1 MIPSYFDELTKEP
14 PGIIPKPD
22 YFDIEK
28 LINDRVNASLKT
40 VAGIELPDLGR
51 SSKESPHDLA
61 QQFVEVENFFQI
73 INPALPF
80 DFLDFLAMQACINP
94 DVSQAVKNYE
104 NFANTGHQ
112 IEIEASSPQLIER
125 AIERVNSQASKLY
138 KKSCGVDGL
147 INHYIRQIA
156 TFGALSS
163 EDIIA
168 NDYSGV
174 EEIAIVPVSRI
185 RFKLI
190 DGKYVP
196 HQMVSPLTALGGY
209 IELNE
214 NTYSYYAWRTVENSP
229 YAYPPFT
236 SAIESLLMQ
245 HDMTQNIR
253 YILRKMGLLGLVA
266 MILKK
271 PAKHESESDDEYL
284 LRSKNT
290 MTQWAN
296 ALLSNY
302 YKGMIIMTDDQDVK
316 HFNVAGDA
324 RGGKELFDQ
333 NEQQVFSG
341 LGTQPALHG
350 RTYSTTE
357 TYAGVVYNMLVT
369 DSLNIQRLPKRRME
383 RTYMLDLLLQ
393 GLIVDSVSLQFNE
406 TQSLKPLEQAN
417 TDKVRAETEILKM
430 DKKLISPDQAAQALG
445 YDQAFSS
452 EMEENEEPEPQIPE
466 IEEDEE
472 SELGRKILHFKKQQQ
487 PHRKINRKVRFEFSK
502 NSQRYRAINE

>member
-1 MIPSYFDELTKEP
+1 
-14 PGIIPKPD
+14 
-22 YFDIEK
+22 
-28 LINDRVNASLKT
+28 
-40 VAGIELPDLGR
+40 
-51 SSKESPHDLA
+51 
-61 QQFVEVENFFQI
+61 
-73 INPALPF
+73 
-80 DFLDFLAMQACINP
+80 
-94 DVSQAVKNYE
+94 
-104 NFANTGHQ
+104 
-112 IEIEASSPQLIER
+112 
-125 AIERVNSQASKLY
+125 
-138 KKSCGVDGL
+138 
-147 INHYIRQIA
+147 
-156 TFGALSS
+156 
-163 EDIIA
+163 
-168 NDYSGV
+168 
-174 EEIAIVPVSRI
+174 
-185 RFKLI
+185 
-190 DGKYVP
+190 
-196 HQMVSPLTALGGY
+196 
-209 IELNE
+209 
-214 NTYSYYAWRTVENSP
+214 
-229 YAYPPFT
+229 
-236 SAIESLLMQ
+236 MQ

-271 PAKHESESDDEYL
+271 PAKHDDESDDEYL

-417 TDKVRAETEILKM
+417 TDKVQTEIEILKM
-430 DKKLISPDQAAQALG
+430 EKKLISPDQAAQALG

-452 EMEENEEPEPQIPE
+452 EIEENEEPEPQVPE
-466 IEEDEE
+466 IQDDEE

-487 PHRKINRKVRFEFSK
+487 PHRKINKKVRFEFSK
-502 NSQRYRAINE
+502 HSQRYKAAQ